1 MDGKQVR
8 ADKSARTGRLLPP
21 PVGTSDWARFSRTS
35 YCVDK
40 TLILKDLIDAEST
53 VVLFTR
59 PRRFGKTTTLK
70 MIRAF
75 YEGAAADRHAR
86 IHHRDA
92 RRFRRAWREARHPQ
106 VSAWPSTRRT
116 SSSARTCPNDPSL
129 NMRFRED

>member
-1 MDGKQVR
+1 MSEAEKKNSEQVC
-8 ADKSARTGRLLPP
+8 AGVAARTGRLLPP

-92 RRFRRAWREARHPQ
+92 RRFCRAWREARHPQ
-106 VSAWPSTRRT
+106 VRHGLLQEEPRRLQGPVEM
-116 SSSARTCPNDPSL
+116 SRV
-129 NMRFRED
+129 